1 MSFILDALKKSDSE
15 RQRQSGPALF
25 EVKSATPRGGLP
37 LWALILGALLA
48 VNIIALGW
56 FVLDKPAPANPPALA
71 APAAERS
78 TAQHPVAQGPAV
90 RSAAPV
96 QAVPESGGDAA
107 PAVASMPARSAPVL
121 PPRPVAEPPL
131 PANEA
136 GNPADYEEAL
146 PAPEAKPAPSDSGIV
161 PTLEQLPV
169 AIRNQLPQLR
179 LDMHVYATRP
189 ADRFVFVNMQRL
201 HEGEATRDGIRV
213 EEITPTG
220 VILGFRGTRFQLER
234 D

>member
-71 APAAERS
+71 APAASGRRRS
-78 TAQHPVAQGPAV
+78 IRRKAPPCDPRRRSRRCPNQAATPRRRIDAGEIGA
-90 RSAAPV
+90 SAA
-96 QAVPESGGDAA
+96 
-107 PAVASMPARSAPVL
+107 
-121 PPRPVAEPPL
+121 PRPVAEPPL